1 MKEPSLA
8 EQGIGALDAA
18 ANAASGL
25 VAPILSA
32 PSAITRYA
40 ADRLIPGVNFSAEEM
55 AQARKDVEDI
65 FDYQPRTELGQQY
78 SNQALVGL
86 GSLLAPVVEAS
97 EGSKILGLLGDAYD
111 YIGPKRREL
120 VNALLDVSPL

>member
-1 MKEPSLA
+1 MQQPSLA
-8 EQGIGALDAA
+8 DKGAGILDVA

-32 PSAITRYA
+32 PSVVTRYA

-55 AQARKDVEDI
+55 AKARKDVEGI

-78 SNQALVGL
+78 SDQALQGL
-86 GSLLAPVVEAS
+86 GGLLAPVVEAS
-97 EGSKILGLLGDAYD
+97 EDSKILGLLGDAYD
-111 YIGPKRREL
+111 YIGPQRREL
-120 VNALLDVSPL
+120 VNALLDMSPI